1 MTGPLATRN
10 NEATPSRPT
19 AFTSLEDLPL
29 RMTAG
34 EVCALGRFSRSTLA
48 RLRLE
53 DPSWLPPSAIQGGR
67 TTIFDRSA
75 VLKALGLSTD
85 EAPHALAGEQWTFD
99 PDAFRAARSRSVR
112 HRPSA

>member
-1 MTGPLATRN
+1 MTDLLGTPN
-10 NEATPSRPT
+10 NAATPSRPT

-29 RMTAG
+29 RMTAD
-34 EVCALGRFSRSTLA
+34 EVCALARFSRNTLA

-75 VLKALGLSTD
+75 VLNALGLSTN
-85 EAPHALAGEQWTFD
+85 EATHAQAGEQWTFD